1 MSESGSFVEQLMSI
15 KGGAENILYD
25 AERDRF
31 NMPHAVDTSI
41 SKDLN
46 ANRIIINGSHIAI
59 ASQYP
64 YPHQVEAQLGMLV
77 DNRTPVLIVLA
88 STKDIQ
94 NHQLPEYFSG
104 SATFGEIQTKSKFL
118 DYIDLEK
125 TIEAKLFQ
133 LTITRDQDSIDIPV
147 LHVFNW
153 PDHRTVSSETTSKVV
168 DIIESK
174 VAEKR
179 AFYEDIKH
187 PVLDE
192 AEKMLP
198 VVHCKAGVG
207 RSGQTIAALAMSRNP
222 ALSLESITKDLR
234 FSRNNLMIQT
244 PYQMKT
250 LIELHTEQDVESLHK
265 DVKQQTSRW
274 WRSIF
279 RKANA

>member
-1 MSESGSFVEQLMSI
+1 MGI
-15 KGGAENILYD
+15 KGGAESISYD
-25 AERDRF
+25 AKRDRF
-31 NMPHAVDTSI
+31 NMPHAVNTSI

-46 ANRIIINGSHIAI
+46 ANRIVIDGSHIAI

-77 DNRTPVLIVLA
+77 DNRTPILIVLA

-133 LTITRDQDSIDIPV
+133 LTVTRGQDSIDVPV

-153 PDHRTVSSETTSKVV
+153 PDHRTVSSGTTSKLV

-179 AFYEDIKH
+179 AFYEEIKH
-187 PVLDE
+187 PVIDDT
-192 AEKMLP
+192 EKILP

-207 RSGQTIAALAMSRNP
+207 RSGQTIAALAMSKYPRM
-222 ALSLESITKDLR
+222 SLESITKDLR
-234 FSRNNLMIQT
+234 LSRNNLMIQT

-250 LIELHTEQDVESLHK
+250 LIELHTMQDVESMHK
-265 DVKQQTSRW
+265 DAKQQTSRW

-279 RKANA
+279 RKPKAS